1 MSLRATVAALVFSAG
16 CGAPNGSIPS
26 PSPGAQPARKLE
38 GPLISAAVGSFKP
51 TFFYGP
57 WQCNQRFMDACT
69 RQCAIEGYKL
79 MGCIWL
85 ADLKL
90 DWQGGGVQA
99 GGRRAFFHCCCTYPE
114 LTKGENEAKRKLWEN
129 ARKKFRE
136 DWSRKFGN
144 WPTADGKSWPG
155 HHIRDL
161 LHGGDPTD
169 AENILPAP
177 PDTHDLFNKA
187 YPACYAGA
195 PPWNT
200 VGPDLPYLDY

>member
-1 MSLRATVAALVFSAG
+1 
-16 CGAPNGSIPS
+16 
-26 PSPGAQPARKLE
+26 
-38 GPLISAAVGSFKP
+38 
-51 TFFYGP
+51 
-57 WQCNQRFMDACT
+57 MDACT
-69 RQCAIEGYKL
+69 GQCAAEGYTL

-99 GGRRAFFHCCCTYPE
+99 GGRRAFFHCCCSYPE
-114 LTKGENEAKRKLWEN
+114 LTKGENEAKRRLWEN

-136 DWSRKFGN
+136 DWSKKFGN
-144 WPTADGKSWPG
+144 WPLEDGKSWPG

-177 PDTHDLFNKA
+177 PDTHDIFNKA

-200 VGPDLPYLDY
+200 VGPNLPYLDY